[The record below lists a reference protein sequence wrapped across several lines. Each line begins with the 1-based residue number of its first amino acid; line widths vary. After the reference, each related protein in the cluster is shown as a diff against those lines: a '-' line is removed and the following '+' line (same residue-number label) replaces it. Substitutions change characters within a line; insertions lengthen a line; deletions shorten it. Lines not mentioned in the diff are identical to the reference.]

1 MQKEQKEK
9 DTAKDKP
16 HDLRENLTGR
26 VMPGGVDHN
35 GELVEPGGP
44 DIVSPGLKEPS
55 GQTTHE

>member
-1 MQKEQKEK
+1 MQKEKST
-9 DTAKDKP
+9 DKDKP

-26 VMPGGVDHN
+26 VSPGGIDHN
-35 GELVEPGGP
+35 SEIEEVSGP

>member
-1 MQKEQKEK
+1 MQKEKNGDK
-9 DTAKDKP
+9 VKP

-26 VMPGGVDHN
+26 VEPGGIDHN
-35 GELVEPGGP
+35 SEIEEPKGP